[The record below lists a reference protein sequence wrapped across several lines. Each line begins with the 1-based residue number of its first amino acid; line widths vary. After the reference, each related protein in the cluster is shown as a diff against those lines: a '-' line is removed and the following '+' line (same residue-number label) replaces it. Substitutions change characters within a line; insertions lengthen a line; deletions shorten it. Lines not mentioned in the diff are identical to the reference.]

1 MMEQLA
7 VVRVRRE
14 EQNTRDMQADTDEE
28 DYDEKE

>member
-1 MMEQLA
+1 MEQLA